1 VQCQSQ
7 LCATN
12 QSGTKSLTRCYLSKI
27 KIGTLTTFGKC
38 FVVSSL
44 FLFPFFAPTPSHFVV
59 FLAGHRRVDQ
69 CGFRRIPPFILLAV
83 HDVGQSLLLRHGAP
97 LATHRATQL
106 LKRQLWVCQFQ
117 LRVPPV
123 KQKKKCRGVAQPA
136 QHPYK
141 SHSRQRTHN
150 NGHRLSALLP
160 QAHRQPRYTYALT

>member
-1 VQCQSQ
+1 MQCQSQ

-69 CGFRRIPPFILLAV
+69 CGFRRVPPFILLAV

-117 LRVPPV
+117 LWVPPV
-123 KQKKKCRGVAQPA
+123 KQKKKLQRGGTTSIHTNHTAGKGHTTTDIDC
-136 QHPYK
+136 QH
-141 SHSRQRTHN
+141 SC
-150 NGHRLSALLP
+150 P
-160 QAHRQPRYTYALT
+160 QAHRHPRYTYALT